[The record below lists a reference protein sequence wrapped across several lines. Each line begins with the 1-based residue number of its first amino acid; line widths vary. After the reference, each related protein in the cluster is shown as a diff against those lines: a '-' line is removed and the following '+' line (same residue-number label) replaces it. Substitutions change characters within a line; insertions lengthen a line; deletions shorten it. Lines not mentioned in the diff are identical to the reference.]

1 MLLCCFVYA
10 TRKIAQF
17 DSLIRSKGN
26 SSINELIV
34 SNFCTFSS
42 STCRR
47 LLVNLIEK
55 SGVKQKDYFQ
65 KFYLKTFELLSNRNE
80 FIVTNDQ
87 CCKVILL
94 LRELSRRDNDEF
106 VILSKLANVH
116 CKRGQR
122 SLIQECNDNFCYK
135 IDWNNI
141 IVCHLI

>member
-1 MLLCCFVYA
+1 M
-10 TRKIAQF
+10 
-17 DSLIRSKGN
+17 
-26 SSINELIV
+26 
-34 SNFCTFSS
+34 
-42 STCRR
+42 
-47 LLVNLIEK
+47 VNLIEK

-116 CKRGQR
+116 CKRGQT

-141 IVCHLI
+141 IVCPFDLICCFYFYFVPQSAVSRLFVIAYFDLYFLLRFFCCCMFVIF